1 VLGGPLLEIW
11 RARGQP
17 FARAIGLALA
27 AVVTRL
33 VLAFGVSVVRTP
45 IYVVARYDVISW
57 GAYYLLAG
65 AVPSRLPVVVAG
77 PAILVWIAL
86 SCATLVPHFTTT
98 RLRLLYANYGDVI
111 APNLRANGH
120 TADLVIFTASRRP
133 ATEYYLRGAADRFR
147 LVSYPLGT
155 DDHPGWIDARIATDQ
170 ELAVSEAQRFTAWM
184 TSAPPVPE
192 VVWVVGPRTQGTPQL
207 IDALARLGYR
217 RDGERSNPH
226 LLCLRRA

>member
-1 VLGGPLLEIW
+1 W

-86 SCATLVPHFTTT
+86 SCAPLIPHSPP
-98 RLRLLYANYGDVI
+98 RRRGRRSPNSGDVTPPTRG
-111 APNLRANGH
+111 ATGPP
-120 TADLVIFTASRRP
+120 ADLVIFPASRRP
-133 ATEYYLRGAADRFR
+133 ATEYYLCGAADRFR

-155 DDHPGWIDARIATDQ
+155 DDHLGWIDARIATDQ
-170 ELAVSEAQRFTAWM
+170 E
-184 TSAPPVPE
+184 
-192 VVWVVGPRTQGTPQL
+192 
-207 IDALARLGYR
+207 
-217 RDGERSNPH
+217 
-226 LLCLRRA
+226 